1 MLYLQRQTKQNILIM
16 TKQKQNNK
24 FYSLDAIL
32 KKNADYNIVFGE
44 RSNGKTYAALLYGLK
59 RYVKDGT
66 QIAYVRRWR
75 EDLRGKRGETLF
87 AAHVQ
92 NGVIEE
98 ITDGK
103 FNRIVHKS
111 GKYYFAF
118 YDAENET
125 TQLNETPFC
134 YSFSLSEQE
143 HEKSTSYPNVNIIIF
158 DEFLTRQ
165 YYLPDEF
172 MLFMNLLSTIIRQ
185 RNNAQIFMLGNT
197 VNKYCPYFAEMGL
210 KNVPTQKQ
218 GTIDVYN
225 FGEDGAKVAVEY
237 AATVAETKKSNK
249 YFCFDNQ
256 KLQMITGGKWELA
269 AYPHLPRKY
278 APKDVVFKFFIEF
291 EENILQCNIIA
302 TETDYFLFIHAK
314 TTEIK
319 DYDSQLIYTLKT
331 DGKPNH
337 KRKLISTA
345 TDFDKKITKFFATDK
360 VFYQSNEIGEIVR
373 NYIKVANTNNLLN

>member
-1 MLYLQRQTKQNILIM
+1 M
-16 TKQKQNNK
+16 KQKKQTETQSK
-24 FYSLDAIL
+24 YYSLAAIL
-32 KKNADYNIVFGE
+32 KKDADYNIIFGE
-44 RSNGKTYAALLYGLK
+44 RSNGKTYAALCYGLK
-59 RYVKDGT
+59 RYVTDGT

-92 NGVIEE
+92 NGYIDE
-98 ITDGK
+98 ITNGK
-103 FNRIVHKS
+103 YNRVIHKS
-111 GKYYFAF
+111 GKYYLGTF
-118 YDAENET
+118 DPETET
-125 TQLNETPFC
+125 TAICETPFAF
-134 YSFSLSEQE
+134 SFSLSEQE
-143 HEKSTSYPNVNIIIF
+143 HEKSTSYPNVNVVIF

-185 RNNAQIFMLGNT
+185 RNNVKIIMLGNT

-210 KNVPTQKQ
+210 KNIPTMKQ

-225 FGEDGAKVAVEY
+225 FGENGATVAVEY
-237 AATVAETKKSNK
+237 AATAKETKQSNK

-278 APKDVVFKFFIEF
+278 TPKDVQFIFFIEF
-291 EENILQCNIIA
+291 EENVLQCNIIA
-302 TETDYFLFIHAK
+302 VDNDYFMFIHAK

-345 TDFDKKITKFFATDK
+345 TEFDKKITKFFATDK

-373 NYIKVANTNNLLN
+373 NYIKVANTNNLLS